1 MQDTMFAF
9 CIYEFTPFYM
19 VRTATAVS
27 QNMMM
32 MMTMTVNILF
42 GTAGRILDKRH
53 SE

>member
-1 MQDTMFAF
+1 MFAF

-19 VRTATAVS
+19 IRTATAVS

-32 MMTMTVNILF
+32 MMTVNILF